1 MTDANPAQSEF
12 PQPERVRILLAE
24 WSALRAEMV
33 ARMGHGYQLLT
44 VATAA
49 IWILMLAGTSDK
61 TPTWL
66 IYTLIP
72 LFALAYAFAAWFI
85 MRDSYKLRDRLLEIE
100 VSINERAGEDL
111 ILWETLWG
119 GLGMGFKGFWNRAK
133 PKPRQF
139 LATVSEQPRTFRG
152 VPIEK

>member
-12 PQPERVRILLAE
+12 SQTERVRVLLAE

-49 IWILMLAGTSDK
+49 ITILVFADINKASI
-61 TPTWL
+61 WL
-66 IYTLIP
+66 TALIIVFVP
-72 LFALAYAFAAWFI
+72 AYAFATWFI
-85 MRDSYKLRDRLLEIE
+85 MRDSDKLRRRLLEIE
-100 VSINERAGEDL
+100 ASINERIGEDL

-119 GLGMGFKGFWNRAK
+119 GLGTGFWGKAK
-133 PKPRQF
+133 PKPPQF
-139 LATVSEQPRTFRG
+139 LATVSAPPRTFKG
-152 VPIEK
+152 APIEE